1 LAGLKLMKTFADHF
15 KLVNNSTLY
24 GNYNTGQAID
34 PFHRRIDEKREQ
46 FAKTA
51 KIGYNSSNNK
61 LLDNNISQF
70 TYGRL
75 K

>member
-1 LAGLKLMKTFADHF
+1 MAGFKLMKTFAEHF
-15 KLVNNSTLY
+15 KFINDSTLL

-34 PFHRRIDEKREQ
+34 PFHRRLDEKREQ

-51 KIGYNSSNNK
+51 KIGYNSSNES
-61 LLDNNISQF
+61 LDNNTPQF
-70 TYGRL
+70 TYGKL